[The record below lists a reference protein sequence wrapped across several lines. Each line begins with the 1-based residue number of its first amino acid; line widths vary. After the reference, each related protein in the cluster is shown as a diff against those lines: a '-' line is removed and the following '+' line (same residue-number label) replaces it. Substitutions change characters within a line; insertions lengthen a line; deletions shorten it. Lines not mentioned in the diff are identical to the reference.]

1 MPHASQH
8 PMWGREPLLKLP
20 DCDAEHDRI
29 VACID
34 AFAILASAGSVPTVE
49 AVHERLDALIVAL
62 REHFAAEEVL
72 ISEVGLDGRHLRR
85 HASEHGAFV
94 QHVEAIDASRGFD
107 TREGLRALHEYLR
120 SWFAFHV
127 RGEDI
132 VMARQIK
139 AVRSGQS
146 PVDAYLAEER
156 DLLSEGPART
166 LLETLGNMVNL
177 IVSRNVALAEAED
190 SLRNA
195 NRLLEQRVVER
206 THELEARNEALRESL
221 EQLEATQNQLMQSE
235 RLASIGQLAAGVAHE
250 INNPVGFV
258 NSNLGTLTHY
268 LDDLL
273 RLLDAYAE
281 TESALPEETRAR
293 LARLREQCD
302 LAFVRGDI
310 VDLVSESREGL
321 SRVTSIIQD
330 LKSFAHVD
338 NNEWQTVDLLAG
350 LESTLNV
357 VYNELRYKAVI
368 VREFERLPLVA
379 CLPGQINQVFMN
391 LLVNAADAITDR
403 GTITLRCGVVGDE
416 VWIEIEDTG
425 SGMPAEVQRRI
436 FDPFFTTK
444 PVGKGTGLG
453 LPLSFGIVSRH
464 RGRIEV
470 DSAPGAG
477 TRMRVWLP
485 IAQDD
490 AADDETA
497 DNSSATG

>member
-1 MPHASQH
+1 
-8 PMWGREPLLKLP
+8 MWGREPLLSLP

-34 AFAILASAGSVPTVE
+34 AFATLATAGSVPTVD
-49 AVHERLDALIVAL
+49 AVHQRLDALIVAL
-62 REHFAAEEVL
+62 REHFAAEEAL
-72 ISEVGLDGRHLRR
+72 IRDSGLDVRHLRR
-85 HASEHGAFV
+85 HASEHVAFV
-94 QHVEAIDASRGFD
+94 KHVEAIDASRGFD
-107 TREGLRALHEYLR
+107 TRDGLRALHEYLR

-127 RGEDI
+127 RGEDV

-139 AVRSGQS
+139 AVRRGHS
-146 PVDAYLAEER
+146 PVDAYLEEER
-156 DLLSEGPART
+156 DLLAEGPART

-195 NRLLEQRVVER
+195 NRLLEQRVAKR
-206 THELEARNEALRESL
+206 TQELEARNETLRASL
-221 EQLEATQNQLMQSE
+221 EQLETAQDQLMQSE

-273 RLLDAYAE
+273 RLLDAYVGA
-281 TESALPEETRAR
+281 ESALPEARRAH
-293 LARLREQCD
+293 LARMREECD
-302 LAFVRGDI
+302 LAYVRNDI
-310 VDLVSESREGL
+310 IDLVSESREGL

-338 NNEWQTVDLLAG
+338 SHEWQTVDLLAG

-357 VYNELRYKAVI
+357 VYNELRYKADI
-368 VREFERLPLVA
+368 VRAFEPLPLVA

-391 LLVNAADAITDR
+391 LLVNAAHAIAER
-403 GTITLRCGVVGDE
+403 GTIALRSGVAGE
-416 VWIEIEDTG
+416 QVWIEIEDTG
-425 SGMPAEVQRRI
+425 CGMTPDVQRRI

-453 LPLSFGIVSRH
+453 LPLSYGIVERH
-464 RGRIEV
+464 GGRIDV
-470 DSAPGAG
+470 DSVPGTG
-477 TRMRVWLP
+477 TRIRVWLP

-490 AADDETA
+490 AVGD
-497 DNSSATG
+497 SSVAG